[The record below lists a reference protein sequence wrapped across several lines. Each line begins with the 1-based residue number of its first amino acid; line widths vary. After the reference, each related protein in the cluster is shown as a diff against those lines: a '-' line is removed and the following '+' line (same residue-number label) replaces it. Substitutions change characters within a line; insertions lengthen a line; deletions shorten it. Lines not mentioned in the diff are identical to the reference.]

1 MWKID
6 ATEIDKLEKRMSQL
20 GSRAEKI
27 INNVLHEYAGQEI
40 IAHITPLVPESGR
53 TWKGKKKPARLS
65 QPFREE
71 QGNLYVVVKTKPA
84 YNYLYFPDDGENT
97 YRHFGD
103 QEFMRRGAEAATE
116 NIIDQCVTALVEE
129 IGG

>member
-6 ATEIDKLEKRMSQL
+6 ATEIDELEKRMSQL

>member
-6 ATEIDKLEKRMSQL
+6 ATEIDELEKRMSQF
-20 GSRAEKI
+20 GGRAEKI
-27 INNVLHEYAGQEI
+27 INGVLHNYAGQEI
-40 IAHITPLVPESGR
+40 ITHVTPLVPESGR

-71 QGNLYVVVKTKPA
+71 RGNLYVVVKTKTA

-97 YRHFGD
+97 YRHNGD

-116 NIIDQCVTALVEE
+116 NIIDQCVTILVEE

>member
-6 ATEIDKLEKRMSQL
+6 ATEIDELEKRMSQL

-27 INNVLHEYAGQEI
+27 INGVLHNYAGQEI
-40 IAHITPLVPESGR
+40 ITHVTPLVPESGR

-71 QGNLYVVVKTKPA
+71 QGNLYVVVKTKTA

-103 QEFMRRGAEAATE
+103 KEFMRRGAEAATE
-116 NIIDQCVTALVEE
+116 NIIDQCVTILVEE

>member
-6 ATEIDKLEKRMSQL
+6 ATEIDELEKRMSQL

-71 QGNLYVVVKTKPA
+71 QGNLYVVVKTKHA

>member
-6 ATEIDKLEKRMSQL
+6 ATEIDELANRIAQTGE
-20 GSRAEKI
+20 RAEKI
-27 INNVLHEYAGQEI
+27 INDVLHNYAGQEI
-40 IAHITPLVPESGR
+40 IDHITPLIPESGR
-53 TWKGKKKPARLS
+53 TWKGKKKPAKVS

-71 QGNLYVVVKTKPA
+71 QGNLYVVVKTKTS

-97 YRHFGD
+97 YRHNGD

-116 NIIDQCVTALVEE
+116 NIIDQCVSALVEE